1 MPRLQKA
8 EEQHHKKSKKEEEK
22 MNYKLLAL
30 AVLLVIVSSL
40 IGRWQNGWEDSIE
53 YAVMFAMAVAAGWI
67 GRSAVEDERVV

>member
-1 MPRLQKA
+1 
-8 EEQHHKKSKKEEEK
+8 